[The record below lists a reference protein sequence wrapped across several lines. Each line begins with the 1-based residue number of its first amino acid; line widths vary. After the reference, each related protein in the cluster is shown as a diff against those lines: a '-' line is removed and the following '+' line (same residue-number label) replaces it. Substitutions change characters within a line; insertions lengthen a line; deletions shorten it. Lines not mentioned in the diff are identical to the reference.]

1 MTLAN
6 TKFGRTIND
15 QVQILIDLK
24 WELLDICGQLGDI
37 EGEHQKTAEEAIR
50 RIQELIE

>member
-50 RIQELIE
+50 RIQ